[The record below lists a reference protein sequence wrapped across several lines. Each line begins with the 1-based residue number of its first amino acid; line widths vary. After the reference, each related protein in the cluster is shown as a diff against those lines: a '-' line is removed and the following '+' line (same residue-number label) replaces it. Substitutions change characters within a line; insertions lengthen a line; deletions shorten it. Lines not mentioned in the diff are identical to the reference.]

1 MNESTACAPSLLGLD
16 LAGLFSLHLGTRG
29 FSLAVLPRWF
39 LTLDAGATGKGFT
52 VQGRV
57 LGWAFLLECPSI
69 TRGRRFLDYMEEER
83 DRTFWLGRVCLVLE
97 KRG

>member
-1 MNESTACAPSLLGLD
+1 MNESTAYAPSLLGLD
-16 LAGLFSLHLGTRG
+16 LAGLFSLHLGAWG

-52 VQGRV
+52 VLGRV
-57 LGWAFLLECPSI
+57 LGRAFHLEFPSV
-69 TRGRRFLDYMEEER
+69 TRGRGFLDCMEEER